1 MANCT
6 KKNIEKVP
14 IINEKSVNPL
24 LRVLLSMQNKLLLL
38 LLSDIWFLA
47 PILYLTTYE
56 SAATA
61 FDLVHKRIILVI
73 SNPVSSLG

>member
-6 KKNIEKVP
+6 KKNIEKMP

-38 LLSDIWFLA
+38 LLSDIWFLT

-56 SAATA
+56 PVATV
-61 FDLVHKRIILVI
+61 FDLVHKQIISAI
-73 SNPVSSLG
+73 GNPVASLG

>member
-6 KKNIEKVP
+6 KKNIEKMP

-24 LRVLLSMQNKLLLL
+24 LRVLLSMQNELLLL

-56 SAATA
+56 SAATT
-61 FDLVHKRIILVI
+61 FDLVHKRIILAI
-73 SNPVSSLG
+73 GNPVASLG